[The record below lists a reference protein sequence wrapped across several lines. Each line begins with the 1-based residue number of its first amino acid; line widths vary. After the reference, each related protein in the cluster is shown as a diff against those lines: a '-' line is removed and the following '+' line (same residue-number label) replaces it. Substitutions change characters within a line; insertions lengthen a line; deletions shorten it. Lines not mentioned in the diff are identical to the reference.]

1 MRRPIL
7 RWLLT
12 AAAIFTGTGSDG
24 FAQLAPQIGYVFPP
38 GGQAGTTVNI
48 LLGGQNLTP
57 DMQFFVHDPRV
68 RLEIL
73 GPPGDILIT
82 PPPYWKGSKCNI
94 ADAPLAREIPARL
107 TIPDDMPAGTIEWQ
121 LANANGVSNVGKFI
135 ISNQPEVVEDEL
147 NRREPQ
153 LLPGLPVTVSGR
165 LSRIEEVDQYR
176 FLTPNG
182 GLVSCELLTHRL
194 GTSVHGVLE
203 VRDAAGNMVADTVDT
218 EGVDPVLTF
227 AAETGGE
234 YVVSVHDLDFA
245 GNGSFVYRLGFAQG
259 PRVLAAVP
267 AESQRG
273 ERQSIRFLGLGVAS
287 GKLKLESVTRE
298 VAFPSDPILKT
309 HEYVLETPFGVT
321 SPVKLAMSDGPV
333 LVGSPDLDGNI
344 QPLLPPVGITARL
357 DSSAEQRF
365 QFEGKQGEV
374 WDLKAAAQ
382 HIGST
387 LDVTL
392 VVLGPDG
399 KELANNDDVE
409 GSTDA
414 ALQFSVP
421 ADGLYSLV
429 VSDHITGAAGT
440 PLAFFHLSLNS
451 PPKTGFELT
460 VPPSLNVGLGAATD
474 LTVNVVR
481 NGGFAES
488 ISVELSG
495 LPDGFTVPA
504 DLVIPADATELKI
517 ALTSAADSAVVAQ
530 MVEVSATAQTSGTR
544 LTKSMLLAM
553 TMKPRCKC
561 RPVVK
566 DGGLAVHRGTTH
578 PGEVMIERLEEFEGE
593 IQLIMS
599 SSQSR
604 HRQGICGPQ
613 AVIVPSGDTRAFY
626 PTYVP
631 EWLGT
636 NLTQRMSLSA
646 VAQVSDPKGN
656 LRHLVSPMNGNI
668 VMSIEGALLKIANQ
682 PLDIAVRRGA
692 SFELPVQILRAKK
705 LPSSVRLELEILP
718 EYSTTLASESIT
730 VAADQNQARLRI
742 NVLTAAPLTDEVR
755 FTVKGTAMDA
765 ANLPVVARTY
775 ASITVE

>member
-7 RWLLT
+7 CWLLT
-12 AAAIFTGTGSDG
+12 AAAIFTGIGGDG

-38 GGQAGTTVNI
+38 GGQAGTTVNV

-57 DMQFFVHDPRV
+57 DLQFFVNDPRV

-73 GPPGDILIT
+73 GPPGDILVT

-94 ADAPLAREIPARL
+94 ADAPLAREIPARII
-107 TIPDDMPAGTIEWQ
+107 IPEDMPAGTIEWQ

-135 ISNQPEVVEDEL
+135 ISNQSEFVEDEL
-147 NRREPQ
+147 NRHEPQ
-153 LLPGLPVTVSGR
+153 LLPGLPITVSGR
-165 LSRIEEVDQYR
+165 LSRIEEIDQYR

-218 EGVDPVLTF
+218 EGADPVLTF

-245 GNGSFVYRLGFAQG
+245 GNGAFVYRLRFAEG
-259 PRVLAAVP
+259 PRVLAVVP
-267 AESQRG
+267 AVSQRG
-273 ERQSIRFLGLGVAS
+273 ERRSIRFLGLGVDS
-287 GKLKLESVTRE
+287 GELKLESVTRE
-298 VAFPSDPILKT
+298 VTFPDDLT
-309 HEYVLETPFGVT
+309 LETYEYILETPFGVT
-321 SPVKLAMSDGPV
+321 APVSLAMGDAPV
-333 LVGSPDLDGNI
+333 LVDSPDLDWNTER
-344 QPLLPPVGITARL
+344 LSPPVGITARL
-357 DSSAEQRF
+357 DSSAEKRF

-374 WDLKAAAQ
+374 WDLKAAAE
-382 HIGST
+382 HIGSP

-399 KELANNDDVE
+399 EELANNDDVE

-421 ADGLYSLV
+421 TDGLYSLV
-429 VSDHITGAAGT
+429 VSDHISGAAGT
-440 PLAFFHLSLNS
+440 PLALFHLSIDS

-474 LTVNVVR
+474 LTVNAVR
-481 NGGFAES
+481 NGGFAEA

-544 LTKSMLLAM
+544 LTKNMLLAM

-636 NLTQRMSLSA
+636 NLTQRMSLST

-668 VMSIEGALLKIANQ
+668 VMSIEGALLKITHQ
-682 PLDIAVRRGA
+682 LQDVAVGRGA
-692 SFELPVQILRAKK
+692 FFELPVQILRAKK
-705 LPSSVRLELEILP
+705 LSAPVRLELEILP
-718 EYSTTLASESIT
+718 EYSTVLASDPIT
-730 VAADQNQARLRI
+730 VPAGQNQARLHI
-742 NVLTAAPLTDEVR
+742 NVLSDAPLTNEIR
-755 FTVKGTAMDA
+755 FTVKGTALDA
-765 ANLPVVARTY
+765 ANLPVVARTH

>member
-7 RWLLT
+7 RWLLA
-12 AAAIFTGTGSDG
+12 AAAIFTGIGSDG

-38 GGQAGTTVNI
+38 GGQTGTTVNI
-48 LLGGQNLTP
+48 RLGGQNLTP

-82 PPPYWKGSKCNI
+82 PPPYWKGNKCNI
-94 ADAPLAREIPARL
+94 ADAPMAREIPARI
-107 TIPDDMPAGTIEWQ
+107 TIPADMPAGTIEWE

-135 ISNQPEVVEDEL
+135 IGNESEVVEDEL

-153 LLPGLPVTVSGR
+153 LLPGLPITVSGR

-182 GLVSCELLTHRL
+182 GLVNCELLTHRL

-218 EGVDPVLTF
+218 EGTDPVLTF

-234 YVVSVHDLDFA
+234 YVVSVHDLDFS
-245 GNGSFVYRLGFAQG
+245 GNGSFVYRLRFAQG
-259 PRVLAAVP
+259 PRVLAVVP
-267 AESQRG
+267 AVSQRG
-273 ERQSIRFLGLGVAS
+273 ETRSIRFLGLGVAS
-287 GKLKLESVTRE
+287 GEPELESVTRE
-298 VAFPSDPILKT
+298 VAFPSDLTLKT
-309 HEYVLETPFGVT
+309 YEYVLETPFGVT
-321 SPVKLAMSDGPV
+321 SPVKLAMGDAPV
-333 LVGSPDLDGNI
+333 LVGSPDSDGNI
-344 QPLLPPVGITARL
+344 QPFTPPVGITARL

-365 QFEGKQGEV
+365 QFEGKQGDV
-374 WDLKAAAQ
+374 WDLKAEAQ
-382 HIGST
+382 HIGSP
-387 LDVTL
+387 LDVML

-399 KELANNDDVE
+399 KELANNDDAD

-421 ADGLYSLV
+421 TDGLYSLV
-429 VSDHITGAAGT
+429 VSDHISGAAGT

-451 PPKTGFELT
+451 PPKRGFELT
-460 VPPSLNVGLGAATD
+460 VPPSLNVGLGAATE
-474 LTVNVVR
+474 LTVNAVR
-481 NGGFAES
+481 NGGFAEP

-495 LPDGFTVPA
+495 LPDGFTVPG
-504 DLVIPADATELKI
+504 DLVIPADATELKF
-517 ALTSAADSAVVAQ
+517 ALTSAADSAVVAK
-530 MVEVSATAQTSGTR
+530 MVEVTATAQTSGTR
-544 LTKSMLLAM
+544 LTKNMLVAM
-553 TMKPRCKC
+553 TMKPRCSC

-578 PGEVMIERLEEFEGE
+578 PGEVIVERLEEFEGE

-613 AVIVPSGDTRAFY
+613 AVIVPPGDTRAFY

-646 VAQVSDPKGN
+646 VAHVSDPKGN
-656 LRHLVSPMNGNI
+656 LRHLVSPMSGNI
-668 VMSIEGALLKIANQ
+668 VMSIEGALLKLTHQ
-682 PLDIAVRRGA
+682 PPDIAVRRGA
-692 SFELPVQILRAKK
+692 SFELPIQILRSKK
-705 LPSSVRLELEILP
+705 LPAPVRLELEVSP
-718 EYSTTLASESIT
+718 EYATTLAADPIT
-730 VAADQNQARLRI
+730 VGADQDQAQFHI
-742 NVLTAAPLTDEVR
+742 NVVTDAPLTGEVR
-755 FTVKGTAMDA
+755 FAVKGTAMDA
-765 ANLPVVARTY
+765 ANLPVVARTH
-775 ASITVE
+775 ASIAVE